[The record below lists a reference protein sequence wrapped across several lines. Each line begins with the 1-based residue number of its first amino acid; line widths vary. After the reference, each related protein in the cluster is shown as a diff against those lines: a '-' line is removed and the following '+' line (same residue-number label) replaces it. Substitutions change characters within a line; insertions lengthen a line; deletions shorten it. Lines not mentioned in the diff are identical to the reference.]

1 MERIRGRKNTTT
13 KSKNTYTQYQ
23 QHPSTHFSAESTFN
37 PLFGNEHDSTFIFG
51 EVV

>member
-13 KSKNTYTQYQ
+13 KSKNT
-23 QHPSTHFSAESTFN
+23 THNINNTLQPTESTFN